1 MQSVGLRS
9 FGFTL
14 VDLVITLSVVSVL
27 LSIGLPNLSSH
38 VQNSRV
44 KAATQSLRESLDL
57 TRTQAVFSNSRATI
71 RKQTNWEDGWEI
83 FIDKNNDGLSNNNE
97 RVIQKH
103 EKLNGVRI
111 LANSHISN
119 YVSYVE
125 SGESRNANKTN
136 SAGAF
141 QAGTFKIC
149 PQGQG
154 KGYELVLARGG
165 RVRTNEMSAHDC
177 AAI

>member
-1 MQSVGLRS
+1 MRS

-14 VDLVITLSVVSVL
+14 IELVTTLSIVSIL
-27 LSIGLPNLSSH
+27 LGIALPNLTGYI
-38 VQNSRV
+38 QKSRV
-44 KAATQSLRESLDL
+44 STATQSLLESLEL
-57 TRTQAVFSNSRATI
+57 TRTQAVFSNNRATI
-71 RKQTNWEDGWEI
+71 RKQTNWEDGWEV

-97 RVIQKH
+97 RSIQKH

-111 LANSHISN
+111 VANRPVKN
-119 YVSYVE
+119 YVSFVS
-125 SGESRNANKTN
+125 SGESRNANGTN

-141 QAGTFKIC
+141 QAGTLTIC
-149 PQGQG
+149 PQGKG

-165 RVRTNEMSAHDC
+165 RVRTNEVSAQDC